1 MSTQGT
7 PDRSTTIKV
16 LWVTVAVLLSA
27 VVALLAGIL
36 VRILGKEA
44 ADALLAAGA
53 AFLGV
58 LTVILTT
65 IKWFDVGE

>member
-1 MSTQGT
+1 M
-7 PDRSTTIKV
+7 
-16 LWVTVAVLLSA
+16 AVLLSA

-36 VRILGKEA
+36 VKILGKEA

-58 LTVILTT
+58 LTIILTI